1 MLADEPHGR
10 RWRIV
15 IDVNHSELS
24 VHNERLRARERRIA
38 AGALGSACLMSII
51 RAILLPRLIHLA
63 PPNTFPGMDPTT
75 IGIVSICTA
84 ALFALLALW
93 ALREPLSPCIA
104 AVVFYAAISMPDLLG
119 QPGFL
124 AKGIISKFVMGSILL
139 RGLAAG
145 LVHWTMRE
153 SSS

>member
-1 MLADEPHGR
+1 M
-10 RWRIV
+10 
-15 IDVNHSELS
+15 IDVNYPELS
-24 VHNERLRARERRIA
+24 AHNERLRARERRIA
-38 AGALGSACLMSII
+38 AGALASACLMSII
-51 RAILLPRLIHLA
+51 RAFLLPWLIHLA

-75 IGIVSICTA
+75 IGIVSMCTA

-93 ALREPLSPCIA
+93 ALRDPLSPCVA
-104 AVVFYAAISMPDLLG
+104 ALIFYAAISMPDLLH

-124 AKGIISKFVMGSILL
+124 AKGVISKFVMGSILL